1 MFKKEL
7 KMSSNLSNIAILI
20 PAFNPNSNLV
30 DLILALSKFQW
41 KEIVIINDG
50 SSEKSKHY
58 FERLANINQINIINH
73 SRNEGKGSALK
84 TGIKYLSNTNKN
96 LDGLITADS
105 DGQHAIRRY
114 FKNRILIN

>member
-1 MFKKEL
+1 
-7 KMSSNLSNIAILI
+7 MSSNLSNIAILI

-58 FERLANINQINIINH
+58 FERLANINQINITINI
-73 SRNEGKGSALK
+73 N
-84 TGIKYLSNTNKN
+84 YLVLSSVDSNCFFMIW
-96 LDGLITADS
+96 L
-105 DGQHAIRRY
+105 
-114 FKNRILIN
+114 